1 MKTSTAIIFASL
13 ILLLGVIFYS
23 FSNRYYIDSSTGL
36 ILDRMTGE
44 VKQAIP
50 ETPDWGKIYPWAAS
64 DFETE
69 DPVIDKG
76 DFSKVV
82 ISGHSTDNSK
92 RYMLP
97 ITCTVQNN
105 DSIPHKLTVKAIFY
119 GKDKKPILTKD
130 FFEIT
135 VAVGDIESVVITAH
149 DNVENIESYELKLI
163 QSEYDGVIANFVLID
178 TTNYSTQ
185 T

>member
-1 MKTSTAIIFASL
+1 
-13 ILLLGVIFYS
+13 
-23 FSNRYYIDSSTGL
+23 
-36 ILDRMTGE
+36 
-44 VKQAIP
+44 
-50 ETPDWGKIYPWAAS
+50 
-64 DFETE
+64 
-69 DPVIDKG
+69 
-76 DFSKVV
+76 
-82 ISGHSTDNSK
+82 
-92 RYMLP
+92 MLP